1 MLDLIEEGA
10 FVATG
15 IGLLLMPLVSIAMLC
30 SSSQRA
36 EGQEGGDPAAGKRL
50 AETWCSSC
58 HVVGPASQRGTS
70 TSAPTFAAVARMK
83 STTPMSLRVFL
94 QTPHAVM
101 PDLHLSRDEIAGLAA
116 YILSLR
122 RE

>member
-1 MLDLIEEGA
+1 MYDCPAGMARLA
-10 FVATG
+10 SWR

-58 HVVGPASQRGTS
+58 HVSARHRKEAPAP
-70 TSAPTFAAVARMK
+70 APQLSPR
-83 STTPMSLRVFL
+83 SLV
-94 QTPHAVM
+94 
-101 PDLHLSRDEIAGLAA
+101 
-116 YILSLR
+116 
-122 RE
+122 

>member
-1 MLDLIEEGA
+1 MNDCPAGMARLA
-10 FVATG
+10 SWR

-36 EGQEGGDPAAGKRL
+36 EGQEGGDPVAGTRL

-83 STTPMSLRVFL
+83 STTPMSLL
-94 QTPHAVM
+94 AHAVM